1 LKEAVIWNNIQ
12 TSDNKKQG
20 VHIIMEKKFDEIFVA
35 MDQIGIIIPYEEAD
49 KMTANMADVFD
60 IPESGISGG
69 TVHHHENTI
78 YRGEK
83 LKTLPGVRMD
93 FFNKFPVELEY
104 LSPVEGDSAWM
115 EFQKKYKKGIHH
127 IRFNVSSH
135 KDAIEYMKSKGI
147 EIYHE
152 ADSPR
157 GEGIKFGYFDAY
169 EKLGFY
175 IETINFAEFGLEKA

>member
-1 LKEAVIWNNIQ
+1 M
-12 TSDNKKQG
+12 S
-20 VHIIMEKKFDEIFVA
+20 KKFDEIFVK
-35 MDQIGIIIPYEEAD
+35 MDQIGIIVPYEEVDEMA
-49 KMTANMADVFD
+49 ANMADVFELT
-60 IPESGISGG
+60 PEQISGG
-69 TVHHHENTI
+69 KICRHENTV
-78 YRGEK
+78 YRGER
-83 LKTLPGVRMD
+83 LKTLPGVRTD

-104 LSPVEGDSAWM
+104 LSPVDGESSWM
-115 EFQKKYKKGIHH
+115 EYRKKYNKGIHH

-135 KDAIEYMKSKGI
+135 EEAKKYLKEKGI